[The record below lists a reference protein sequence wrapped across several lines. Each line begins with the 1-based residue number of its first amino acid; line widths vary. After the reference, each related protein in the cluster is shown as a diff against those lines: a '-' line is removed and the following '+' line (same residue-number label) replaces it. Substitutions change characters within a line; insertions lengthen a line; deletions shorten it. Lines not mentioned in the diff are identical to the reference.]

1 MDREDMRNLISYGN
15 ACSKYTKKKLS
26 EITIEECLDFW
37 LFMIWNKHNFDP
49 PIIYY
54 KSQILILS

>member
-1 MDREDMRNLISYGN
+1 MDREDMRNLIWYGN

-26 EITIEECLDFW
+26 EITVVECLCFW
-37 LFMIWNKHNFDP
+37 MFMVESRHSFDP

-54 KSQILILS
+54 KS

>member
-1 MDREDMRNLISYGN
+1 MDKEDMRRLISCGKE
-15 ACSKYTKKKLS
+15 CSKYTKKKLS
-26 EITIEECLDFW
+26 EITVEECLDFW
-37 LFMIWNKHNFDP
+37 HFMIWNKHNFAP